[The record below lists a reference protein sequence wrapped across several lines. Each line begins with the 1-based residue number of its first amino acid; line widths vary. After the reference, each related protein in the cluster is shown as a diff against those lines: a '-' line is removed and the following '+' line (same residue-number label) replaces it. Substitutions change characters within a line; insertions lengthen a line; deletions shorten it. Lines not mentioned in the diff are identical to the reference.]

1 MFGQWTWGKDGIDP
15 IEKNKDQ
22 AHKILKFSMLR
33 SSVKAYLINL
43 NTHNGYKEFREVR
56 ADIRSKNKNL
66 SGLDLAGYL
75 YNYAADGK
83 EYVKTLKK
91 IIKQNDLTDFDHSVL
106 MNTSRS
112 RSLTL

>member
-1 MFGQWTWGKDGIDP
+1 MNALTV
-15 IEKNKDQ
+15 E
-22 AHKILKFSMLR
+22 
-33 SSVKAYLINL
+33 VKQGDTLVKVAATTL
-43 NTHNGYKEFREVR
+43 NPNSAIFREVR

-91 IIKQNDLTDFDHSVL
+91 IIKQNDLTDFNNSVL
-106 MNTSRS
+106 MSS
-112 RSLTL
+112 GSSKSLTL